1 MVEQIIVDVVVEVI
15 LLHSDHIVQHREDM
29 VPTVVRDVQV
39 VSEATVQVDR

>member
-29 VPTVVRDVQV
+29 VPTVVRDVLV
-39 VSEATVQVDR
+39 ELAATDQEVT